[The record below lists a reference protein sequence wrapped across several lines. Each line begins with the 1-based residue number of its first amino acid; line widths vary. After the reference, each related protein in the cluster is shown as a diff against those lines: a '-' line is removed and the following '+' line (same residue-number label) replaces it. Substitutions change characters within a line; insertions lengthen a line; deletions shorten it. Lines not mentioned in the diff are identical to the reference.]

1 MNRKIMNVDVAE
13 DQVEL
18 MMSRIMRSRRKV
30 MLRYVEDDVE
40 DDVERSDPTGTH
52 TLCLRL
58 VEMHLDDISQAP
70 AIVTGTLEPG

>member
-1 MNRKIMNVDVAE
+1 MNVDVAE

-30 MLRYVEDDVE
+30 MLRYVE

-70 AIVTGTLEPG
+70 AIVAGTLEPG